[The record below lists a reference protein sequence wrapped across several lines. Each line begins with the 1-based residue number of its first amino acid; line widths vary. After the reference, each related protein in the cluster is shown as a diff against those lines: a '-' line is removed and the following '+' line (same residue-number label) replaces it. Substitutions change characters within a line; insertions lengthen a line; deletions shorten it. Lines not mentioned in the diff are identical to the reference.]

1 LTISIEP
8 KALLE
13 HTLEALEELKGK
25 DLVSLDVSGLSDFTD
40 WMVLVSGTSNR
51 HVRSMVDNLLESS
64 KSLGIA
70 PLGVEGREESHWVL
84 VDFGD
89 VVVHVMQDEARGFYD
104 LERLWSDL
112 PKPDSETTP

>member
-1 LTISIEP
+1 MTETIET

-13 HTLEALEELKGK
+13 HTLDALADLKG
-25 DLVSLDVSGLSDFTD
+25 LDVVTLDVAEISDFTD

-51 HVRSMVDNLLESS
+51 HVRSLVDNLLESS
-64 KSLGIA
+64 KAVGVQ
-70 PLGVEGREESHWVL
+70 PLGVEGRETSYWVL

-89 VVVHVMQDEARGFYD
+89 VVVHVMQAEARSFYD

-112 PKPDSETTP
+112 PTPDTETTP